1 MRPALCLAVTALAV
15 GLTGCSSDGP
25 TVRPAAAVDPLQT
38 AVTDAVPAPSAS
50 SPASPASPSSPSS
63 SSSSSGAAAPEPA
76 PASTATSRAAA
87 PAAQAPGPGTA
98 PQPERTTQAPAAP
111 EAPDDPLVPE
121 PGLESAPPPGR
132 PTCRAAALTV
142 TDADAVY
149 TDDAVQELFTV
160 RTTGPDCQL
169 KGHPSVSLLDE
180 AGRALPAKVARSGY
194 DLSDKAPGVVTLS
207 RATSVSFF
215 VATSRDGACKQAATL
230 VTTLPGS
237 GAALRASTPMQV
249 CDGAVG
255 VTPVRR
261 LVDDHE
267 LHE

>member
-1 MRPALCLAVTALAV
+1 MRPALCLAVTVLAA

-25 TVRPAAAVDPLQT
+25 TLSPVAATPSTTAPAPLPVEVTEAPTTPAAT
-38 AVTDAVPAPSAS
+38 TPAARPTSPTTPTTPTTSSTTPSR
-50 SPASPASPSSPSS
+50 P
-63 SSSSSGAAAPEPA
+63 
-76 PASTATSRAAA
+76 TT
-87 PAAQAPGPGTA
+87 PAAQASRAPAVSTTA
-98 PQPERTTQAPAAP
+98 PPARTVPTAPPGSVAP
-111 EAPDDPLVPE
+111 PAKE
-121 PGLESAPPPGR
+121 PGLQSAPPPGL

-149 TDDAVQELFTV
+149 TADAVQELFTI

-169 KGHPSVSLLDE
+169 QGYPTVSLRDE
-180 AGRALPAKVARSGY
+180 AGRPLPAQVRRNGYGMSG
-194 DLSDKAPGVVTLS
+194 AGPQVVTLS
-207 RATSVSFF
+207 RATSVSFS
-215 VATSRDGACKQAATL
+215 VATSRDGDCRPAATL

-237 GAALRASTPMQV
+237 GAALTASTPMQV

-267 LHE
+267 LQD